1 MSVREDVWAWL
12 SPALDGLKSVTE
24 GSWEER
30 RATFLEQLGLTDAA
44 QHPVVA
50 DLLHQ
55 LDESPD
61 EERAATLRSDHLDSW
76 AYGLIQAHTAEPE
89 DQDAPAS
96 GYDEQAWQAFLVT
109 NGASWDGTAESWP
122 AFRQWFEYHAAEQ
135 GLAEPSTALLDYLES
150 QPATERVSTF
160 ALYGVTIAVRT
171 TDGSAGE
178 QAGAGSAAEEP
189 EGELTGEL
197 AELRDLIDTIPDA
210 DELLAEIEG
219 KAEEVA
225 EK

>member
-1 MSVREDVWAWL
+1 MGMQEDVWAWL

-24 GSWEER
+24 ASWEQR

-44 QHPVVA
+44 EHPVVA

-61 EERAATLRSDHLDSW
+61 EERNATLSSDQLDTL
-76 AYGLIQAHTAEPE
+76 AYGIIQAHTAEPD
-89 DQDAPAS
+89 DQGAPAS
-96 GYDEQAWQAFLVT
+96 GYDEQAWQAFLVA

-135 GLAEPSTALLDYLES
+135 GLTEPSTALLDYLES
-150 QPATERVSTF
+150 QPASERVSTF
-160 ALYGVTIAVRT
+160 ALYGVTIAVHG
-171 TDGSAGE
+171 GSAGE
-178 QAGAGSAAEEP
+178 QAGTGPTAEEP
-189 EGELTGEL
+189 ESELTGEL

-210 DELLAEIEG
+210 DELIAEIEG
-219 KAEEVA
+219 MAEEVA

>member
-1 MSVREDVWAWL
+1 MGVQEDVWAWL

-24 GSWEER
+24 GSWEDR

-44 QHPVVA
+44 EHPVVA

-61 EERAATLRSDHLDSW
+61 EERNATLSSDHLDSW
-76 AYGLIQAHTAEPE
+76 AYGLIQAHTAEPD
-89 DQDAPAS
+89 DQGASAS
-96 GYDEQAWQAFLVT
+96 GYDEQAWHAFLVT
-109 NGASWDGTAESWP
+109 NGSSWDGTAESWP

-160 ALYGVTIAVRT
+160 ASYGVTIAVHAT
-171 TDGSAGE
+171 GGSADE
-178 QAGAGSAAEEP
+178 QAGTVPAAEEP
-189 EGELTGEL
+189 EDELTGEL

-210 DELLAEIEG
+210 DELIAEIEG
-219 KAEEVA
+219 MAEEVA